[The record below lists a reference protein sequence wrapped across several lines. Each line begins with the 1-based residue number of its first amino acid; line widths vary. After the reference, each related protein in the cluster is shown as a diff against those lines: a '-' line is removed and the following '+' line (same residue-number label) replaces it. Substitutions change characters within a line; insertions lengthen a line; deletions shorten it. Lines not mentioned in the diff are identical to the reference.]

1 MEELQGV
8 YACLNDQAKCY
19 KVWIFKAKNKV
30 AQNESKVEKLW
41 VFFASRICLAF
52 QMQFGSHNS

>member
-8 YACLNDQAKCY
+8 YAWWNDQAKCY

-30 AQNESKVEKLW
+30 AQNESKVKKLW
-41 VFFASRICLAF
+41 VFLYFKNMSSISNAIWKS
-52 QMQFGSHNS
+52 